1 MVARPD
7 PVGPYSRPEQSV
19 SLRFDADQGE
29 HYPTHG
35 VHSGVKMFRAQ
46 PVADGPAGP
55 G

>member
-7 PVGPYSRPEQSV
+7 PVGPHSRPEQE
-19 SLRFDADQGE
+19 E

-35 VHSGVKMFRAQ
+35 VQPGVNMFRAQ

-55 G
+55 DRTRPPGGHR